1 MPQATIKLQ
10 TAPTPVVPKK
20 PIVSATAKSEEKDEK
35 ESKDEVRKESKAAAL
50 PLDGEESS
58 AGGVPLPLL
67 MAAAALALVAFGIQV
82 WLFIS

>member
-10 TAPTPVVPKK
+10 QAPAPVATKK
-20 PIVSATAKSEEKDEK
+20 PVITAASETKTEEQGEAKATVPVTDDET
-35 ESKDEVRKESKAAAL
+35 STD
-50 PLDGEESS
+50 
-58 AGGVPLPLL
+58 GGVPTVLL